1 MPPQGKLFAKR
12 WVELVD
18 CEQSPSCLRLP
29 THAFIPQPCQPILR
43 WRSHCQRKSGPK
55 FWIPNT
61 EAGNI
66 CIEKY
71 DKIREG
77 FHGLF
82 FLPGYSSCYSNMPTS
97 IPILWNIFMAFCC
110 ATGKK
115 KKSVTLSGMVCRKST
130 EQIELLILIQGAS
143 IKTKL
148 GVEAAA
154 WLSLHLEWPSGGKFS
169 LPSPARRRLPRN
181 VAVCRAELPTTEICC
196 TFHHQK
202 SPLDGNVSCI
212 PAPFPHPPNLLSLS
226 EDFRAPTPS
235 AASLSA
241 INSYVIVSQ
250 VTVHSTCEMQEM
262 WWQLPR
268 LPKQGMLSETKHSI
282 PSPRLLK

>member
-77 FHGLF
+77 FHSLF
-82 FLPGYSSCYSNMPTS
+82 FLPGYSSCYSDMPTS

-115 KKSVTLSGMVCRKST
+115 KKALLYQERSVERAHSKSNCSSSSKGHPSK
-130 EQIELLILIQGAS
+130 QN
-143 IKTKL
+143 
-148 GVEAAA
+148 
-154 WLSLHLEWPSGGKFS
+154 LE
-169 LPSPARRRLPRN
+169 
-181 VAVCRAELPTTEICC
+181 
-196 TFHHQK
+196 
-202 SPLDGNVSCI
+202 
-212 PAPFPHPPNLLSLS
+212 
-226 EDFRAPTPS
+226 
-235 AASLSA
+235 
-241 INSYVIVSQ
+241 
-250 VTVHSTCEMQEM
+250 
-262 WWQLPR
+262 
-268 LPKQGMLSETKHSI
+268 
-282 PSPRLLK
+282 